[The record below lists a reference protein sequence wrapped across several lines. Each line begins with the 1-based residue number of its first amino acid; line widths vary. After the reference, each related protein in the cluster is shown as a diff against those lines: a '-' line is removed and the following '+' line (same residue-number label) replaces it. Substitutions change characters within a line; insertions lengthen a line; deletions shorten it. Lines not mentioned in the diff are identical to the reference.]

1 LSGSGGFMQGKR
13 AVVIGA
19 GLAGLMA
26 ARVLADHYDSV
37 VVIEKDQLTGPEPRK
52 GVPQGNHIHVLWS
65 VGSAILERL
74 FPGLFEDLAA
84 AGGVWNTRSGK
95 NCSNMATSIS
105 NVLRLL
111 ESVLRMI
118 VPAG

>member
-37 VVIEKDQLTGPEPRK
+37 VVIEKDQLTGP
-52 GVPQGNHIHVLWS
+52 
-65 VGSAILERL
+65 
-74 FPGLFEDLAA
+74 
-84 AGGVWNTRSGK
+84 
-95 NCSNMATSIS
+95 
-105 NVLRLL
+105 
-111 ESVLRMI
+111 
-118 VPAG
+118 